1 MKGLVIHKVWNV
13 FVFFP
18 LLAAAEDN
26 ISWESVENGTKRWGT
41 KETCQICEP
50 RQTGYRL
57 IPSRPWKWRKR
68 KKKCKKRGIA
78 RAATASDAWFQTS
91 LYISVGPTWLHSASN
106 HPFPQTNQT
115 ERGRVMPS
123 SLTLWSD
130 ARRFPAIIGSYW
142 SHWSGRSPHLGP
154 RDPRGVSFHS
164 SSLIGSIGAP
174 LPEKNK

>member
-91 LYISVGPTWLHSASN
+91 LYISVGPTWLHSSSN

-115 ERGRVMPS
+115 GRGRVMPS

-142 SHWSGRSPHLGP
+142 FTLIGTLTSLRAAWPQRSFI
-154 RDPRGVSFHS
+154 SFEFADWLDRS
-164 SSLIGSIGAP
+164 SSAR
-174 LPEKNK
+174 KK